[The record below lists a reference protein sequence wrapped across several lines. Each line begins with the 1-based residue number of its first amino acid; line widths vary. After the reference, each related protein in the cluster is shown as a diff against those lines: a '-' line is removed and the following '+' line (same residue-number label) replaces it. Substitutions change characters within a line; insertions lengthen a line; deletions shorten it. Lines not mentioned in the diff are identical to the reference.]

1 MGFTYYLDNK
11 LLDLVFSNTAYTVPS
26 TLYIG
31 LSTTAPTQAG
41 GNFTE
46 PSGNGYA
53 RVAVTNNST
62 NWPAASNGSK
72 NNANA
77 ITFPQATGSWGTVT
91 HFGIFDA
98 ATSGNLLAWG
108 ALSQSKAISAGD
120 TPYFAAG
127 SLTLNLS

>member
-1 MGFTYYLDNK
+1 
-11 LLDLVFSNTAYTVPS
+11 
-26 TLYIG
+26 G

-41 GNFTE
+41 GNFKE

-62 NWPAASNGSK
+62 NWPAASNGAKS
-72 NNANA
+72 NANA

-108 ALSQSKAISAGD
+108 ELSQSKAISAGD

>member
-11 LLDLVFSNTAYTVPS
+11 LLDLVFSNTAYTIPS

-31 LSTTAPTQAG
+31 LSTKAPTQAG
-41 GNFTE
+41 SNFTE

-62 NWPAASNGSK
+62 NWPAASNGAKS
-72 NNANA
+72 NANA

-98 ATSGNLLAWG
+98 ATNGNLLAWG
-108 ALSQSKAISAGD
+108 TLSQSKAISAGD